1 MWDNCEQLSYNAR
14 PRWTT
19 PGAVRGA
26 TRIPWD
32 EAHFRWFL
40 AESAPH
46 DFGLMLEVKDKEWGA
61 LRALEILVSLRLGV

>member
-1 MWDNCEQLSYNAR
+1 MWDHCEQLSCNAH

-32 EAHFRWFL
+32 EAHFRRFL

-46 DFGLMLEVKDKEWGA
+46 DFDLMLEVKDKERSA
-61 LRALEILVSLRLGV
+61 LRALEIWTLF